1 MSNQTIVVII
11 LVYLGI
17 NILAYFIQEFFI
29 FKPEKLSEDFEFK
42 YEFPFEELNF
52 TISEKEKINGL
63 RFFTEEKENHGVVV
77 YFHGNNLLV
86 YKYVYVYI

>member
-1 MSNQTIVVII
+1 MSNQTIVIII

-52 TISEKEKINGL
+52 MISEKEDSEQNRAGKI
-63 RFFTEEKENHGVVV
+63 RIER
-77 YFHGNNLLV
+77 
-86 YKYVYVYI
+86 

>member
-52 TISEKEKINGL
+52 AISEKEKINGL
-63 RFFTEEKENHGVVV
+63 RFFTEEKEKRGVVI
-77 YFHGNNLLV
+77 YFHGNTRSI
-86 YKYVYVYI
+86 KGWAK